1 MNRCNWCQGKATIQW
16 QSSDATTWVCIH
28 CRNLIMRSGK
38 RTKRRKQREGL
49 RQLFLDFENH
59 NEKGSEALREQPSQ
73 KADLP

>member
-1 MNRCNWCQGKATIQW
+1 
-16 QSSDATTWVCIH
+16 
-28 CRNLIMRSGK
+28 MRSGK